1 MPTGLRVSTPYG
13 FLLCASNQ
21 MIYGYNFPLPMSNSS
36 SVSND
41 SSPFLN
47 RVRAACRRKGYTYQ
61 TEKTYLRWIVRY
73 VKYHGTEHP
82 RGFGKSEVR
91 RYLSHLATERNVAA
105 STQNQALSA
114 LLFLHRDVL
123 GADWDEVSDF
133 DRAQEPERLPVV
145 LTQNEIA
152 TVLGQMEGPN
162 GLVARLLYGAGLR
175 LSEGL
180 RLRVKDLDF
189 EYEQITVRQGKGK
202 KDRRT
207 LLPEAL
213 VDPLR
218 RQLRKSRALWEE
230 DLEAGYGA
238 VSMPK
243 ALAQKYPNAAREWG
257 WQYVFPS
264 VRRSE
269 DPRSGDVKRHHRS
282 PSAVQ
287 KAVKRAVEETDI
299 TKSASCHTLRHSF
312 ATHLLEQGTDIRTV
326 QELLGHQDLR
336 STQVYTHVLQDGH
349 AGTLSPLD
357 TLA

>member
-1 MPTGLRVSTPYG
+1 
-13 FLLCASNQ
+13 
-21 MIYGYNFPLPMSNSS
+21 MSNASS
-36 SVSND
+36 EHA
-41 SSPFLN
+41 SPFLN

-73 VKYHGTEHP
+73 VKYHDTKHP
-82 RGFGKSEVR
+82 RTFGKDEVR
-91 RYLSHLATERNVAA
+91 DYLSYLATVRNVAA
-105 STQNQALSA
+105 STQNQALNA

-123 GADWDEVSDF
+123 GAEWDAVSDF
-133 DRAQEPERLPVV
+133 DKAQEPDRLPVV
-145 LTQNEIA
+145 LSREEVAALLNA
-152 TVLGQMEGPN
+152 MDGPN
-162 GLVARLLYGAGLR
+162 GLVAHLLYGAGLR
-175 LSEGL
+175 VSESL

-207 LLPEAL
+207 MLPGPL
-213 VDPLR
+213 IDPLR
-218 RQLRKSRALWEE
+218 RQLRKSKAVWEE
-230 DLEAGYGA
+230 DLEAGYGG

-243 ALAQKYPNAAREWG
+243 ALAQKYPNAASEWR

-264 VRRSE
+264 TRRSE

-287 KAVKRAVEETDI
+287 KAVKRAVRAAGINKPATP
-299 TKSASCHTLRHSF
+299 HTLRHSF

-336 STQVYTHVLQDGH
+336 TTQVYTHVLQDGQ
-349 AGTLSPLD
+349 AGTQSPLEETGMMRD
-357 TLA
+357 YAQVGRSRQPDP